1 MKFFFIMASSAL
13 LFGCALGSSS
23 EIKSA
28 EKMLEHFQ
36 CKNIEVH
43 DMPQSNINTFH
54 QQSLAVSKQKAST
67 YIEQYKE
74 GQTLF
79 DMPLDEVV
87 EQQYQLYKS
96 ACQSLGGV
104 TSDF

>member
-1 MKFFFIMASSAL
+1 MKLFLVIATCSL
-13 LFGCALGSSS
+13 LFGCVLGSSS
-23 EIKSA
+23 EIKRA
-28 EKMLEHFQ
+28 EKMPEHFQ

-43 DMPQSNINTFH
+43 EMPQSNINTFH
-54 QQSLAVSKQKAST
+54 QQSLAVSKQKASH
-67 YIEQYKE
+67 YIEQYKQGE
-74 GQTLF
+74 SLF

-104 TSDF
+104 TSD